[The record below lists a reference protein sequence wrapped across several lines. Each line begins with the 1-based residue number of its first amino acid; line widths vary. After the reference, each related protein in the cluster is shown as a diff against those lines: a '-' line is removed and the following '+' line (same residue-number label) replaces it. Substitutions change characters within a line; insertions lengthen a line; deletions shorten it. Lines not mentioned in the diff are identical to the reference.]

1 MTTDPAWFA
10 DPSLDRARYLLATNV
25 FETDR
30 DPGEAAAHLAQ
41 EQSTAQ
47 WARTGVNEDFRP
59 RHGAKVVSVKVLG
72 DIKAPSIPT
81 PFDGPGPW
89 RRCEAVIAHAV
100 ENFGAKLPNLLTVL
114 LGEGTFYSPGI
125 AAIRLTDLT
134 FPDAFLA
141 QFPGPRFGVNGL
153 RDFLGIRERPL
164 FFGVVK
170 PNVGLPPAAFA
181 AIAEEAWNG
190 GLDAAKDD
198 EMLAD
203 VAWSPLAERA
213 RLCGEARRR
222 AEAATGEKKMYVAN
236 ITDEISRLRPLHDA
250 AVAGGANAVML
261 NAIPLGLPGVR
272 YVREFAQVPLLSHF
286 DMVAAFSRAPAMG
299 VDTAVITLLQRLA
312 GFDIILFPG
321 IGARMRTTD
330 EEIRANFEAC
340 RRPLGPIAPALP
352 VAGGSSRPADI
363 GGTMRLCGSADFAM
377 VPGRGVFN
385 HPDGPGA
392 GARSFR
398 QAWEAVRD
406 GTDLREKAK
415 GARELARSLEAFG
428 D

>member
-1 MTTDPAWFA
+1 MNLDPAWFA
-10 DPSLDRARYLLATNV
+10 DHTLDHTRYLLATNV

-30 DPGEAAAHLAQ
+30 DPREAASLLAQ

-47 WARTGVNEDFRP
+47 WARTGVKEDFRP
-59 RHGAKVVSVKVLG
+59 RHGAKVVSVRVLG
-72 DIKAPSIPT
+72 DLKAPSVPT

-89 RRCEAVIAHAV
+89 RRCEAVLAHPV

-114 LGEGTFYSPGI
+114 LGEGTFFSPGI
-125 AAIRLTDLT
+125 AAIRLTDLR
-134 FPDAFLA
+134 FPDAWLA
-141 QFPGPRFGVNGL
+141 RFPGPRFGVKGV
-153 RDFLGIRERPL
+153 RDLLGIHGRPL

-181 AIAEEAWNG
+181 TIAEEAWNG

-203 VAWSPLAERA
+203 VEWSPLAERA
-213 RLCGEARRR
+213 RLCGEARKR

-250 AVAGGANAVML
+250 AIAGGANAVML

-272 YVREFAQVPLLSHF
+272 YVREFAQVPMLSHF

-299 VDTAVITLLQRLA
+299 VDSAVITLLQRLA

-330 EEIRANFEAC
+330 EEVRANFEAC

-352 VAGGSSRPADI
+352 VPGGSSRPTDVA
-363 GGTMRLCGSADFAM
+363 GTMKLCGGVDFAM
-377 VPGRGVFN
+377 VSGRGMFN
-385 HPDGPGA
+385 HPDGAAA

-406 GTDLREKAK
+406 GVDLRVKAA
-415 GARELARSLEAFG
+415 GARELARSLDAFG
-428 D
+428 G

>member
-1 MTTDPAWFA
+1 MTPDPEWFA
-10 DPSLDRARYLLATNV
+10 GASLDLSRYILATNI
-25 FETDR
+25 FETDH
-30 DPGEAAAHLAQ
+30 DPREAAAHLAQ
-41 EQSTAQ
+41 EQSTTQ
-47 WARTGVNEDFRP
+47 WARTGVDEDFRP
-59 RHGAKVVSVKVLG
+59 RHGAKVVSVRVLG
-72 DIKAPSIPT
+72 EIPAPSVPT
-81 PFDGPGPW
+81 PQDGPGPW
-89 RRCEAVIAHAV
+89 RRCEAVLAHPV
-100 ENFGAKLPNLLTVL
+100 ENIGAKLPNLLTVL

-125 AAIRLTDLT
+125 AAIRLTDLR
-134 FPDAFLA
+134 FPDVYLA
-141 QFPGPRFGVNGL
+141 RFPGPQFGVKGL
-153 RDFLGIRERPL
+153 RELLGIHGRPL

-170 PNVGLPPAAFA
+170 PNVGLPPAEFA
-181 AIAEEAWNG
+181 AIAEEAWKG

-203 VAWSPLAERA
+203 VDWSPLAARA
-213 RLCGEARRR
+213 RLCGAARKR

-272 YVREFAQVPLLSHF
+272 YVREFCQVPLLSHF
-286 DMVAAFSRAPAMG
+286 DMVAAFSRAPAVG
-299 VDTAVITLLQRLA
+299 VDSAVITLLQRLA

-330 EEIRANFEAC
+330 AEVRANFEAC

-352 VAGGSSRPADI
+352 VAGGSSRPADVAA
-363 GGTMRLCGSADFAM
+363 TMKLCGSVDFAM

-385 HPDGPGA
+385 HPDGPAA

-406 GTDLREKAK
+406 GVDVREKAK

-428 D
+428 G